1 MIAYLKGKI
10 LKKKKNSLIIEN
22 NGVGYKVF
30 VPALL
35 FEKSTYETMIEL
47 EIHTVV
53 REDDWS
59 LYGFETSEQLEL
71 FEQLISVSGIGP
83 KTALEV
89 FTLSV
94 EKIKRSILNKEV
106 ETLKKI
112 PGIGKKTAER
122 LILELR
128 GKLGSLDSDHLPET
142 EPESAQSIQPE
153 VSEAL
158 FRLGYHQKDL
168 DLVFRSLQTP
178 LARMEDMVTYFLKN
192 V

>member
-1 MIAYLKGKI
+1 
-10 LKKKKNSLIIEN
+10 
-22 NGVGYKVF
+22 
-30 VPALL
+30 
-35 FEKSTYETMIEL
+35 
-47 EIHTVV
+47 
-53 REDDWS
+53 
-59 LYGFETSEQLEL
+59 
-71 FEQLISVSGIGP
+71 VSGIGP

-128 GKLGSLDSDHLPET
+128 SKLGSLDSDNLPET
-142 EPESAQSIQPE
+142 ELESTQVIQVE

-158 FRLGYHQKDL
+158 FRLGYNQKDL
-168 DLVFRSLQTP
+168 DRVFRSLQTP
-178 LARMEDMVTYFLKN
+178 LVQMEDMVTYFLKN